1 MTALNAST
9 VPLAV
14 RVKNARYDG
23 LVTGY
28 IHGSPSFTKT
38 DPGGFRSGSFV
49 VDQRLGFRSDMIQP
63 YSRVYFYNKR
73 NGDTV
78 FEGDITHPGRS
89 ITNDGPLL
97 EVTVEGGVERLN
109 DWSGQRIFID
119 RDMQA
124 WMLTNTATVGSQA
137 DAGED
142 KGGSGSDALN
152 LSIPNSF
159 HVETNS
165 RAEVGYYRI
174 RESGQELGS
183 FNYAWDGGHTSGS
196 PGWLV
201 RGITSP
207 ASTLVRTQVLNVGG
221 SGGSIAVIGT
231 AFAAG
236 TNVAYMQLI
245 WTGTPSSSAATDIT
259 WASMLRVIIQC
270 RYKLKDGVNYLAG
283 VDYDDYTTAV
293 KVIGDLLG
301 TVLAT
306 TFDGTNA
313 QVDAGAAYDIRHLA
327 YPDGVTSMQVLDDLM
342 KLEPSCTYI
351 VGPSSA
357 TSDKYSFKW
366 MARTDVPR
374 YEFITWAD
382 EYSAGAQAVD
392 QFNEVVTRWKSP
404 NGLAKSAVSTQSI
417 PEMTTMGRTRRFF
430 QDLGESVSDADNA
443 TQVNASIL
451 ADHRYP
457 QNGGRVTVARPVV
470 DLFTGRR
477 VEPFDIEPGYLCRIV
492 GVDPS
497 VDAMNNNPRNGSTLC
512 RIVRTS
518 YSADGHSVDIDLD
531 SVPWSM
537 SGAIARTAKP
547 TLPSSSRGGG
557 GTPPKWWG

>member
-1 MTALNAST
+1 MTALSASL

-28 IHGSPSFTKT
+28 IHGAPTFTKT

-73 NGDTV
+73 NGDTL

-89 ITNDGPLL
+89 ITTEGPLL
-97 EVTVEGGVERLN
+97 EVNVEGGVERLN

-124 WMLTNTATVGSQA
+124 WMLTNTATIGSQA

-142 KGGSGSDALN
+142 RGGSGSDALT
-152 LSIPNSF
+152 LAMPNSM
-159 HVETNS
+159 HVETNA
-165 RAEVGYYRI
+165 RAEVGYFRI

-183 FNYAWDGGHTSGS
+183 FNYAWDGGHTSGD

-201 RGITSP
+201 RGIVSP
-207 ASTLVRTQVLNVGG
+207 PSDLVRTQVLNVGG
-221 SGGSIAVIGT
+221 SGGSIAVVGT
-231 AFAAG
+231 AFVTG

-245 WTGTPSSSAATDIT
+245 WTGTASSSAATDIT

-270 RYKLKDGVNYLAG
+270 RYKLKDAVNYMAG
-283 VDYDDYTTAV
+283 GDYDDYTTAV
-293 KVIGDLLG
+293 KVTNDLLG
-301 TVLAT
+301 TVLASS
-306 TFDGTNA
+306 FDGTNA
-313 QVDAGAAYDIRHLA
+313 LIDTGDGYEIRQLA

-342 KLEPSCTYI
+342 KFEKNCTYI

-366 MARTDVPR
+366 MARTNTVR
-374 YEFITWAD
+374 YEFITWTD
-382 EYSAGAQAVD
+382 DYSAGAQAVD
-392 QFNEVVTRWKSP
+392 QFNEAVSRWKSP
-404 NGLAKSAVSTQSI
+404 NGLARSTVTTQSI
-417 PEMTTMGRTRRFF
+417 PEMTAMGRTRRYF

-443 TQVNASIL
+443 TQANASIL

-477 VEPFDIEPGYLCRIV
+477 VEPFDIEPGYLCRVV

-512 RIVRTS
+512 RIVGTT
-518 YSADGHSVDIDLD
+518 YSAADHSVDLDLD
-531 SVPWSM
+531 SVPWSIFR
-537 SGAIARTAKP
+537 AIARTAKP
-547 TLPSSSRGGG
+547 TVPRPLDYPTRR
-557 GTPPKWWG
+557 